1 MKVTNKM
8 GAYTVEID
16 GKVIAKNLSRRKA
29 KQAIAEFSKSV
40 VSQFKENEISYEQA
54 CDLISKCSKAEA
66 ALY

>member
-16 GKVIAKNLSRRKA
+16 GKVIAENLSRRKA

-40 VSQFKENEISYEQA
+40 AMNRLVI
-54 CDLISKCSKAEA
+54 
-66 ALY
+66 